1 MSAIDYDLN
10 KIKGVIF
17 DIDGVLSTECIPLH
31 PSGEPMRCINTKD
44 GYAMQL
50 AVKKGLQLAI
60 ITGGYAEAIQ
70 MRFEGLGCQH
80 IYMRSKV
87 KMVDF
92 EDFMNKTGLEPE
104 ELAYVG
110 DDIPDYEIMK
120 IVGLPACPADA
131 VPEIKAISKYISTKE
146 GGHGVGRD
154 IIEKILKVQG
164 KWMQD
169 DAFGW

>member
-1 MSAIDYDLN
+1 MSAINYDLT
-10 KIKGVIF
+10 KIKGIIF
-17 DIDGVLSTECIPLH
+17 DVDGVLSTDCIPLH

-60 ITGGYAEAIQ
+60 ITGGYTEAVRI
-70 MRFEGLGCQH
+70 RFETLGFQN

-92 EDFMNKTGLEPE
+92 KDFMTKTGLKPE
-104 ELAYVG
+104 EIIYVG
-110 DDIPDYEIMK
+110 DDIPDFEVMK
-120 IVGLPACPADA
+120 AVGLPICPIDA
-131 VPEIKAISKYISTKE
+131 VPEIKAISTYICPKE

-154 IIEKILKVQG
+154 IIEKVLKIQG

>member
-17 DIDGVLSTECIPLH
+17 DVDGVLSTECIPLH

-60 ITGGYAEAIQ
+60 ITGGYAEAIRI
-70 MRFEGLGCQH
+70 RFEGLGCKYV
-80 IYMRSKV
+80 YMRSRV
-87 KMVDF
+87 KTVDF
-92 EDFMNKTGLEPE
+92 EDFMSKTGLKPE

-131 VPEIKAISKYISTKE
+131 VPEIKAISKYISTKN
-146 GGHGVGRD
+146 GGQGVGRD

>member
-1 MSAIDYDLN
+1 MSAIDYDLT
-10 KIKGVIF
+10 KIKGIIF
-17 DIDGVLSTECIPLH
+17 DVDGVLSTDCIPLH

-60 ITGGYAEAIQ
+60 ITGGFAEAIRI
-70 MRFEGLGCQH
+70 RFESLGFQN

-87 KMVDF
+87 KKLDF
-92 EDFMNKTGLEPE
+92 EDFIRKTELKPE
-104 ELAYVG
+104 ELIYVG
-110 DDIPDYEIMK
+110 DDIPDLEVMK
-120 IVGLPACPADA
+120 MVGLPVCPIDA
-131 VPEIKAISKYISTKE
+131 VPEIKAISKYISPLK

-154 IIEKILKVQG
+154 IIEKVLKIQG